1 MPRLA
6 CHEPDWCASWRA
18 HGHPQVGSALVALA
32 APHRHHDDPRRRVQL
47 RDAQDYARHRDARTT
62 RRNDHS
68 RDSLDRSA
76 AYGVAAYLA

>member
-1 MPRLA
+1 MTLDA
-6 CHEPDWCASWRA
+6 
-18 HGHPQVGSALVALA
+18 G
-32 APHRHHDDPRRRVQL
+32 VQL

-76 AYGVAAYLA
+76 AYGVVAYLA